1 VSLILLTIP
10 IDPFSIHGF
19 PWVLIALWNIW
30 LFQPVV
36 TFFHE
41 LGHAWAAL
49 LFTREKVSLHIGQQN
64 LSPSFSFCFGKRF
77 LANVSLR
84 KGKWGYTQ
92 YQLEEESIW
101 GHLLILLSGPLMTL
115 LLTCLAGY
123 FLFFTANNPVL
134 ENVLISWFCANFLTF
149 IRAVLPMRMQP
160 SPSFP
165 EGPPSDGLQVYHLLF
180 PSSKS

>member
-1 VSLILLTIP
+1 VSFILLTVP

-30 LFQPVV
+30 MFQPVV

-49 LFTREKVSLHIGQQN
+49 LLTREKVTLSVGQQN
-64 LSPSFSFCFGKRF
+64 LSPSFSFCLGERF
-77 LANVSLR
+77 LAKVSLR

-92 YQLEEESIW
+92 YNSQEGSISVP
-101 GHLLILLSGPLMTL
+101 LLILLSGPLMTL
-115 LLTCLAGY
+115 LLTCSAGY
-123 FLFFTANNPVL
+123 FLFFTENHPVL
-134 ENVLISWFCANFLTF
+134 ENILISWFCANFLTLM
-149 IRAVLPMRMQP
+149 RAVLPMRMQP